1 MDIVYCSAEV
11 APFSKAG
18 GLGDVAQSF
27 PVAMNK
33 LGHNIIVLTPLYSF
47 IKSSDFNLELIV
59 ENATTKLGNK
69 IEQFSIYRSFLP
81 NSEVAVYFIKH
92 PYLYRD
98 GIYVSAN
105 GEPYLDAAM
114 RFIFFSKAIFEVL
127 KKIQFQPDIIHAN
140 DWHTGIVPYYLKSLF
155 KSDPFFAKTKTVFT
169 IHNIGYQGVFEKSD
183 IQEAGVPPRDLEH
196 DFLMWGKV
204 NLMKVG
210 TVYADVITTVSEKY
224 SKEIQSPEYGHGL
237 EVIIR
242 SRASDLYGIIN
253 GVDYSIWNPST
264 DPLIPANYSVDD
276 LTGKKKCK
284 EFLQKKLNLKVSPAP
299 IIAIISRLD
308 YQKGLDLVLDVFDD
322 MMALNV
328 QFVLLGTGDK
338 KLEREFAKKAEKYSS
353 RCSINIEFNNELAH
367 QIEAGADIFLMPSR
381 YEPCGLNQMYSMIY
395 GTIPIVRKTGG
406 LADTVIDYT
415 ENPNEGT
422 GFVFEKY
429 NNIELYD
436 TVKKAVELY
445 KHSPEEWQKLQTR
458 AMSKDFS
465 WQRTAIKIERIYK
478 NLLN

>member
-1 MDIVYCSAEV
+1 
-11 APFSKAG
+11 
-18 GLGDVAQSF
+18 
-27 PVAMNK
+27 
-33 LGHNIIVLTPLYSF
+33 
-47 IKSSDFNLELIV
+47 
-59 ENATTKLGNK
+59 
-69 IEQFSIYRSFLP
+69 
-81 NSEVAVYFIKH
+81 
-92 PYLYRD
+92 
-98 GIYVSAN
+98 
-105 GEPYLDAAM
+105 
-114 RFIFFSKAIFEVL
+114 VL

-155 KSDPFFAKTKTVFT
+155 KSDPFFAKIKTVFT

-183 IQEAGVPPRDLEH
+183 IQEAGIPPRDLDH